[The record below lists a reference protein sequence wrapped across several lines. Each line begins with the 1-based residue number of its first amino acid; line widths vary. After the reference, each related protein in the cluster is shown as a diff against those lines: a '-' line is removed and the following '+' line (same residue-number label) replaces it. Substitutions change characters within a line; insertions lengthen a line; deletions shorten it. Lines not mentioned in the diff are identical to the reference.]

1 MKFYAVKVGRI
12 TGIYYNWDDCKKQ
25 VDGYPNAKYKSFD
38 NEKDAKA
45 FLAGEEI
52 TSLQVKNPAIKPTNA
67 SISVFTDGGSR
78 NTGNIKGG
86 QVKATDKAAWA
97 FLIKT
102 ATDEISGSAGEFGAT
117 NNKME
122 ITALI
127 EAMKKLRTLKL
138 NDQEIVF
145 VLDSKYVLDAI
156 NQKWIYGWAK
166 RGFTRREGE
175 LKNKELWQE
184 VYRLLPQFKKAKFVW
199 TKGHADNAG
208 NQFVDSLLNKTMDQ
222 M

>member
-25 VDGYPNAKYKSFD
+25 VEGYPGAVYKSFTD
-38 NEKDAKA
+38 EKSAKD
-45 FLAGEEI
+45 FLAGKI
-52 TSLQVKNPAIKPTNA
+52 TAAPVQTMPKTDAVDADVT
-67 SISVFTDGGSR
+67 VYTDGGSR
-78 NTGNIKGG
+78 NTGNVKGG
-86 QVKATDKAAWA
+86 QVKVTDKAAWA
-97 FLIKT
+97 YLIKYQNH
-102 ATDEISGSAGEFGAT
+102 EVKGSAGEYGAT

-127 EAMKKLRTLKL
+127 EAMKKLRALHL
-138 NDQEIVF
+138 NDADILF

-166 RGFTRREGE
+166 RGFTRKEGE

-184 VYRLLPQFKKAKFVW
+184 VYRLLPQFKNAQFTW
-199 TKGHADNAG
+199 TKGHADNSG
-208 NQFVDSLLNKTMDQ
+208 NVFVDGLLNQTMDQ